1 MNNVISIDSKE
12 DKVLTQCLVLVEN
25 KKAEEIAV
33 EICTSIFKELNLN
46 NESNESN
53 ENNKVVI
60 IDPYSLNLDWG
71 SYQVLELTPPSLNKD
86 LIPYYW
92 IKSFAPKI
100 NLAIAIGEFK
110 LSLDKTT
117 PLSLLD
123 QLCRSNNIPLFITK
137 IKSK

>member
-1 MNNVISIDSKE
+1 MNNVISIDSREENKN
-12 DKVLTQCLVLVEN
+12 LIQCLVLIEN
-25 KKAEEIAV
+25 PNAEKVAID
-33 EICTSIFKELNLN
+33 ICTSIFKELNLR
-46 NESNESN
+46 NEIL
-53 ENNKVVI
+53 I

-71 SYQVLELTPPSLNKD
+71 FYQILELQPLTLNKD